1 VLSSNVMM
9 IYSEGQKRHSTKLV
23 LRRSNISKRGTYRA
37 NRGIALTPLMVLLVA
52 LVAIGIGCSRGS
64 YPLDPFQEMH
74 YSQSY
79 RLQEPPFLDPPAD
92 AIPITGEEAPL
103 SELMLKENPIR
114 SRIAVLEEG
123 AKLYA
128 VNCASC
134 HGINAD
140 GQSFVADKFSE
151 VYNRP
156 PSLRDSALVKL
167 GTDGTVFS
175 ILTNGVV
182 VMPSFKKLLTERE
195 RWILVHH
202 LKSIAN

>member
-1 VLSSNVMM
+1 MDRPLPFLNISVLSKCE
-9 IYSEGQKRHSTKLV
+9 YQKSTFRLYWEQ
-23 LRRSNISKRGTYRA
+23 GT
-37 NRGIALTPLMVLLVA
+37 
-52 LVAIGIGCSRGS
+52 
-64 YPLDPFQEMH
+64 
-74 YSQSY
+74 
-79 RLQEPPFLDPPAD
+79 
-92 AIPITGEEAPL
+92 
-103 SELMLKENPIR
+103 
-114 SRIAVLEEG
+114 
-123 AKLYA
+123 KLYA

-156 PSLRDSALVKL
+156 PSLRDSVLVKL

-182 VMPSFKKLLTERE
+182 VMPSFKELLTERE
-195 RWILVHH
+195 RWILVHY

>member
-1 VLSSNVMM
+1 M
-9 IYSEGQKRHSTKLV
+9 
-23 LRRSNISKRGTYRA
+23 LRRSNISKFGTYSA
-37 NRGIALTPLMVLLVA
+37 KRGISLAPLLLLMVA
-52 LVAIGIGCSRGS
+52 LVAVSIGCSRGS

-74 YSQSY
+74 YSQAY
-79 RLQEPPFLDPPAD
+79 RLQEPPFLNPPAD
-92 AIPITGEEAPL
+92 AVPITGEEAPL
-103 SELMLKENPIR
+103 SELMLKDNPIQ
-114 SRIAVLEEG
+114 SRVAVLEEG

-140 GQSFVADKFSE
+140 SQGFVADKLSD
-151 VYNRP
+151 VYMRP

-182 VMPSFKKLLTERE
+182 VMPSFKELLTERE
-195 RWILVHH
+195 RWILVHY